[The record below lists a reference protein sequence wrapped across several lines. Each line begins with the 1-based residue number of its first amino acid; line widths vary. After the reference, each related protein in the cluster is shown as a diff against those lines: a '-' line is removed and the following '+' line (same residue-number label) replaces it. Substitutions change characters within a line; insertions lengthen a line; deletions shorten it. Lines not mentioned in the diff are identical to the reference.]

1 MSKSSFDNSILLF
14 AFHFTHHQGEM
25 INNYANKLPFV
36 SITKDVTFV
45 NLLLIMQLKRDLH
58 TNKRI
63 IYHKIKNG
71 DDSNKILFP
80 MAKNSVPLNVFKQ
93 LLSTKNQCSNSFN
106 DEDRLC
112 NKVTISWQNIWG
124 HRPEEYPEQKKQNKN
139 KQTEKPNFGFI
150 KERLRKL

>member
-25 INNYANKLPFV
+25 INNYANNYANNFV

-71 DDSNKILFP
+71 DDSNIRFYFQWLRT
-80 MAKNSVPLNVFKQ
+80 VF
-93 LLSTKNQCSNSFN
+93 L
-106 DEDRLC
+106 
-112 NKVTISWQNIWG
+112 
-124 HRPEEYPEQKKQNKN
+124 
-139 KQTEKPNFGFI
+139 
-150 KERLRKL
+150 